1 MAGAAVLEDASL
13 LSRLD
18 RSLYRFER
26 FLALIAG
33 IFTLIL
39 MALAVVSVGGR
50 ELFERPLPG
59 YVDWISQALPFIA
72 FMGLAFT
79 QRDGGH
85 IRMDIVIGQLRGRA
99 LWFAELLTS
108 VATLVIL
115 ILLIWGAWSHFGR
128 SFDWSA
134 PMWSRDST
142 IDINLPIW
150 PTKVLVPLMFGVLG
164 LRICVQTFGYARALM
179 LGLDNPVAVPL
190 KRSVAEQAAAEA
202 ALVDGGEQNG
212 TN

>member
-1 MAGAAVLEDASL
+1 MV
-13 LSRLD
+13 
-18 RSLYRFER
+18 
-26 FLALIAG
+26 
-33 IFTLIL
+33 
-39 MALAVVSVGGR
+39 LAVVSVGGR

-128 SFDWSA
+128 SFDWAA

-150 PTKVLVPLMFGVLG
+150 PTKLLVPMMFGCLCCRSLYRILTCAGTVLG
-164 LRICVQTFGYARALM
+164 L
-179 LGLDNPVAVPL
+179 DSPVAIPL
-190 KRSVAEQAAAEA
+190 MQSSRTTAAEA
-202 ALVDGGEQNG
+202 ALMEEDQKWNQVILGSFSILMVGMVVLG
-212 TN
+212 MRVARP

>member
-150 PTKVLVPLMFGVLG
+150 PTKVLVPLMFWVLG
-164 LRICVQTFGYARALM
+164 LRICVQTFGYARALI